1 MTEISKLNLNDLI
14 GRTLHCHPYL
24 RIDGGL
30 AGNDEFT
37 KVTEKRN
44 NVYTSPRNVRKIFIK
59 STGIDVVYYRPIVG
73 KGDALSETL
82 SYSEENKKLLKMALE
97 DFINK
102 VQSGNSDILNRVT
115 ISGTGFST
123 FLKDLSVSNL
133 EELYFDWTLLLGNE
147 ELLGTFL
154 LKSVNAEPFSII
166 GLDTETDTYYNE
178 INSVN
183 KITKEM
189 VCAKS
194 ISQTKSALVS
204 SFYNYI
210 VKNMCNNSDELSV
223 KFPRLKTIGF
233 ISNSNYRLKSDGAI
247 SKNDILN
254 YNKNNLFNDTKYE
267 SLGDLRKSLSS
278 NGIFK
283 FSLFVST
290 GVNLY
295 TSNFRVDTAT
305 YQFDKDFL
313 YDYFKS
319 DKVAPGMTREAELTK
334 WYTNGISTNL
344 GLESKLWWVKQFR
357 EGQLVGQKRAAQGLS
372 NIKSNEE
379 VKESTNE
386 IETAKIDKAEEK
398 LDSTPRTTTEK
409 ILNNIFNSSDEN
421 GGLAGV
427 EAELEL
433 LYVIIGKYEVNKTIS
448 EFSPGGKKIYSEIFN
463 RVLKNLE

>member
-1 MTEISKLNLNDLI
+1 MAEISKLNLNDLV
-14 GRTLHCHPYL
+14 GKTLHCHPYL

-30 AGNDEFT
+30 AGNDEYT
-37 KVTEKRN
+37 RAIEKRN

-73 KGDALSETL
+73 KGDELSETL
-82 SYSEENKKLLKMALE
+82 PYSEENKKLLKMALE
-97 DFINK
+97 DFVNR
-102 VQSGNSDILNRVT
+102 VQSGNPDLLNRVT

-154 LKSVNAEPFSII
+154 LKSVSAEPFSLI
-166 GLDTETDTYYNE
+166 GLGTDTDTYYNE

-183 KITKEM
+183 KVTKEM
-189 VCAKS
+189 VCAKA
-194 ISQTKSALVS
+194 ISETKSGLIS
-204 SFYNYI
+204 SFYKYI
-210 VKNMCNNSDELSV
+210 VKNMCNTNDEFSV
-223 KFPRLKTIGF
+223 KYPRLKIIGF
-233 ISNSNYRLKSDGAI
+233 IANSNYRLKSDGAI
-247 SKNDILN
+247 SKNEILN
-254 YNKNNLFNDTKYE
+254 YNKNTLFNDTRYGN
-267 SLGDLRKSLSS
+267 LGDMRKALSS
-278 NGIFK
+278 NGLFK

-319 DKVAPGMTREAELTK
+319 EKVSSGMTREAELTK
-334 WYTNGISTNL
+334 WYTNGLSTHL
-344 GLESKLWWVKQFR
+344 GLESKLWWANQFR

-372 NIKSNEE
+372 NLS
-379 VKESTNE
+379 KEANNP
-386 IETAKIDKAEEK
+386 DKAVEQIEQVAQKEE

-409 ILNNIFNSSDEN
+409 ILNNIFNSQDED
-421 GGLAGV
+421 GGLSGV
-427 EAELEL
+427 ESELEL

-448 EFSPGGKKIYSEIFN
+448 EFSPGGQKIYSEIFN

>member
-1 MTEISKLNLNDLI
+1 MAEISKLNLNDLI
-14 GRTLHCHPYL
+14 GKTLHCHPYL

-30 AGNDEFT
+30 AGNDEYT
-37 KVTEKRN
+37 KAIEKRN

-73 KGDALSETL
+73 KGDELSETL
-82 SYSEENKKLLKMALE
+82 PYSEENKKLLKMALE
-97 DFINK
+97 DFVNK

-115 ISGTGFST
+115 VSGTGFST

-154 LKSVNAEPFSII
+154 LKSVNAEPFSLI
-166 GLDTETDTYYNE
+166 GLGTETDTYYNE
-178 INSVN
+178 INSIN
-183 KITKEM
+183 KVTKEM
-189 VCAKS
+189 VCAKP
-194 ISQTKSALVS
+194 ISQTKSAIVS
-204 SFYNYI
+204 SFYRYI
-210 VKNMCNNSDELSV
+210 VKNMCNNSDEISV
-223 KFPRLKTIGF
+223 KYPRLKTIGF
-233 ISNSNYRLKSDGAI
+233 IANSNYRLKSDGAI

-254 YNKNNLFNDTKYE
+254 YNKNNLFNDIKYS
-267 SLGDLRKSLSS
+267 SLGDLRKALSS
-278 NGIFK
+278 NGLFK

-319 DKVAPGMTREAELTK
+319 EKVAPGMTREAELTK
-334 WYTNGISTNL
+334 WYTNGNSTNL
-344 GLESKLWWVKQFR
+344 GLESKLWWANQFR

-372 NIKSNEE
+372 NISKEDKVE
-379 VKESTNE
+379 V
-386 IETAKIDKAEEK
+386 DKAEAEVTK
-398 LDSTPRTTTEK
+398 EEELDSTPRTTTEK
-409 ILNNIFNSSDEN
+409 ILNSIFNNTGED